1 MALELFGVA
10 LWLVFAGV
18 GAWLLVT
25 GRNTFFWQPL
35 GINDVRLRRL
45 FGLVCVLVA
54 AFFVFSFSRGSFS
67 PWPVFGLYLGLA
79 TSYMRT
85 WWKARDAGL
94 RKG

>member
-67 PWPVFGLYLGLA
+67 LWPVIGLYSGMAFLAVLG
-79 TSYMRT
+79 
-85 WWKARDAGL
+85 WWKARDA
-94 RKG
+94 RV